1 MLSSVGLLYFRT
13 THQLEAGMS
22 IRGRLL
28 ALAIGGV
35 LPLLIVGLIGLGIV
49 WTEKQQQ
56 LNESLEQQAE
66 LAAVVFDRWLDAQYQ
81 PLKTIASYSPDQLND
96 KPALEGNLKAAL
108 LHRRHWI
115 DLRVLDASGKVIA
128 TEPADAGNLPPGL
141 AERLV
146 TGVRGGVPAV
156 ETDWTLGE
164 GRYLV
169 AVAVPLEGG
178 AVVAR
183 IDGLAFKEPLHGI
196 TLPDRAVVTLLD
208 QRFRVVYR
216 SQTPE
221 SAIGMDLSN
230 SEFLSALQNQN
241 TGLVVVKSSID
252 GVERVYGLGRV
263 GQTGYIVM
271 VGIPSAILYA
281 SAWRQLMW
289 YAVVGL
295 IVVFGTMTGALFIA
309 RSIARPVRLLNFAAE
324 EFGGGNFSARA
335 PTEGKDEM
343 SRLGVNFNAMAERL
357 QKREA
362 RFAEL
367 DRLKSEFVSTV
378 SHELRTPLTTIKAL
392 TRLLMREGLEEAK
405 RREYIETISVECD
418 RQIDFVLN
426 LLDLSRIEGG
436 VLRVTHERVE
446 VDEVISSVVKSE
458 ARSAEKRRHA
468 LQVEP
473 QPEVPPV
480 CADPKELRRVLSNI
494 VENAIK
500 YTPDGGR
507 IILSARQ
514 EDSQVAI
521 SVTDNGRGIP
531 AEDMPFLFDK
541 FHRGR
546 PAPHSAAM
554 AVGTTNAEF
563 LEDADVSGVGLGLYL
578 ARNVMERMGGRISVD
593 SKVGRGSTFKLHLPL
608 WHDGGCKINRSSED
622 QPHG

>member
-1 MLSSVGLLYFRT
+1 
-13 THQLEAGMS
+13 MS

-35 LPLLIVGLIGLGIV
+35 LPLLIVGLIVLGIV
-49 WTEKQQQ
+49 WSEKQQQ

-81 PLKTIASYSPDQLND
+81 PLITIASYPPNHLND
-96 KPALEGNLKAAL
+96 KPALEENLKAAL
-108 LHRRHWI
+108 RNRKHWI
-115 DLRVLDASGKVIA
+115 DLRVLDPSGRVVA
-128 TEPADAGNLPPGL
+128 TEPAGAGNLPPGL
-141 AERLV
+141 GEKLV
-146 TGVRGGVPAV
+146 GEVRGGVPDV
-156 ETDWTLGE
+156 ETDWTHGE

-169 AVAVPLEGG
+169 AIAVPLEGGG

-183 IDGLAFKEPLHGI
+183 IDGAALKEPLYGI

-208 QRFRVVYR
+208 QRYRVVYR

-230 SEFLSALQNQN
+230 SDFLSALQNQK
-241 TGLVVVKSSID
+241 TGLVVVRSSID

-263 GQTGYIVM
+263 GKTGYIVM
-271 VGIPSAILYA
+271 VGIPSEILYA
-281 SAWRQLMW
+281 SAWRQLTG

-295 IVVFGTMTGALFIA
+295 IVVFCTMTGALLIA
-309 RSIARPVRLLNFAAE
+309 RSIARPVGLLNFAAE

-335 PTEGKDEM
+335 PTKGQDEM
-343 SRLGVNFNAMAERL
+343 SRLGMNFNAMAERL

-392 TRLLMREGLEEAK
+392 TRLLMREGLEETK

-446 VDEVISSVVKSE
+446 IDEVISSVVKSE
-458 ARSAEKRRHA
+458 ARSAEKRRHE
-468 LQVEP
+468 LRVEP
-473 QPEVPPV
+473 QSEVPSV

-507 IILSARQ
+507 IILSARE

-531 AEDMPFLFDK
+531 AEDMPILFDK

-554 AVGTTNAEF
+554 AEGTTNAEF
-563 LEDADVSGVGLGLYL
+563 LEDADVSGLGLGLYL

-608 WHDGGCKINRSSED
+608 WSDGGCIKLSSED
-622 QPHG
+622 

>member
-1 MLSSVGLLYFRT
+1 
-13 THQLEAGMS
+13 MS

-35 LPLLIVGLIGLGIV
+35 LPLLIVGLTVLGIV
-49 WTEKQQQ
+49 WTEKQNQ
-56 LNESLEQQAE
+56 LNEGLEQQAE

-81 PLKTIASYSPDQLND
+81 PLRTIASYPPDHLKD
-96 KPALEGNLKAAL
+96 KSALEGNLKAAL
-108 LHRRHWI
+108 IHRADWI
-115 DLRVLDASGKVIA
+115 DLRVLDASGRVVSIYPASAESLPVSVADKVLG
-128 TEPADAGNLPPGL
+128 EMQ
-141 AERLV
+141 R
-146 TGVRGGVPAV
+146 GVPSI
-156 ETDWTLGE
+156 ETDWSRGE

-169 AVAVPLEGG
+169 AIAVPVEGAG

-183 IDGLAFKEPLHGI
+183 IDGAALKESFRGMS
-196 TLPDRAVVTLLD
+196 LPDRAVITLVD
-208 QRFRVVYR
+208 QRHRVAYR
-216 SQTPE
+216 SQSPE
-221 SAIGMDLSN
+221 STIGIDLTDSGM
-230 SEFLSALQNQN
+230 LSTLKTKN
-241 TGLVVVKSSID
+241 TAVVVVKSSID

-263 GQTGYIVM
+263 GKTGYVVL
-271 VGIPSAILYA
+271 VGVPSAILYA
-281 SAWRQLMW
+281 SAWRQLMG

-295 IVVFGTMTGALFIA
+295 IVVFCTMTGALLIA

-324 EFGGGNFSARA
+324 EFGGGNFAARA
-335 PTEGKDEM
+335 PTEGQDEM
-343 SRLGVNFNAMAERL
+343 SRLGMNFNAMAERL

-362 RFAEL
+362 RLAEL

-392 TRLLMREGLEEAK
+392 TRLLMRDGLDETK
-405 RREYIETISVECD
+405 RREYVETISVECD

-436 VLRVTHERVE
+436 VLRVTHQRVD
-446 VDEVISSVVKSE
+446 VVEVISSVVKSE
-458 ARSAEKRRHA
+458 TRSAEKRRHE
-468 LQVEP
+468 LRVEP
-473 QPEVPPV
+473 KPEVPPV
-480 CADPKELRRVLSNI
+480 CGDPKELRRVLSNI

-531 AEDMPFLFDK
+531 AEDMPILFDK

-546 PAPHSAAM
+546 PAPQSAAI
-554 AVGTTNAEF
+554 GNDTTNAEF

-578 ARNVMERMGGRISVD
+578 GRNVIEQMGGRISVE
-593 SKVGRGSTFKLHLPL
+593 SEVGRGSTFTLYLPL
-608 WHDGGCKINRSSED
+608 WSDGGCNKPD
-622 QPHG
+622 Q